1 MLQSINKGV
10 YLLLTASALTACTS
24 TLDKLDNINK
34 PPPFTEVVNP
44 QEKPDYKPLSW
55 PMPETPPPA
64 KQYANS
70 LWQPGARAFYR
81 DQRAARV
88 GDILRINISID
99 DKAEVDN
106 QTQANRTTG
115 ETVGAPSVM
124 GFENLLAGNVRIPP
138 LGLDGIPLKDRAN
151 PASLLD
157 ISGSTNTQGTAA
169 VKRKEK
175 IDTQIA
181 ALITQVL
188 PNGNFVI
195 DGSQEILINKE
206 IRELTVRG
214 VIRPQDIKSDNTI
227 DSTQIAEARI
237 TYGGRGQLSDVQ
249 RGRWGSQVVD
259 ALAPF

>member
-1 MLQSINKGV
+1 MLLSRK
-10 YLLLTASALTACTS
+10 LAAALLASSLLTACSS
-24 TLDKLDNINK
+24 TLDKLDNVGK
-34 PPPFTEVVNP
+34 PPPFSEVVNP
-44 QEKPDYKPLSW
+44 QEKPDYRPMSW
-55 PMPETPPPA
+55 PLPENQPPA

-106 QTQANRTTG
+106 QTRANRTTG
-115 ETVGAPSVM
+115 ESVGAPRVL
-124 GFENLLAGNVRIPP
+124 GFENLLAGNIRIPP
-138 LGLDGIPLKDRAN
+138 LGVDGIPLKDPAA

-157 ISGSTNTQGTAA
+157 ITGSSNTQGTGAI
-169 VKRKEK
+169 KRKEK

-195 DGSQEILINKE
+195 DGSQEILINSE
-206 IRELTVRG
+206 IRELTVKG

>member
-1 MLQSINKGV
+1 MQPSRNYAV
-10 YLLLTASALTACTS
+10 AVVAATLLSACTS

-34 PPPFTEVVNP
+34 PPPFSEVVNP
-44 QEKPDYKPLSW
+44 QEKPDYRPMSW
-55 PMPETPPPA
+55 PLPENQPPA

-115 ETVGAPSVM
+115 ESLGAPKIF
-124 GFENLLAGNVRIPP
+124 GFEQLMAGNVEVFGKK
-138 LGLDGIPLKDRAN
+138 LPLKN
-151 PASLLD
+151 PATPDSLLD
-157 ISGSTNTQGTAA
+157 ITGSSNTQGTGAI
-169 VKRKEK
+169 KRKEK

-195 DGSQEILINKE
+195 DGSQEILINSE
-206 IRELTVRG
+206 IRELTVKG